1 MRRRALL
8 ATPMLALAART
19 VRAQSWPARPVRVI
33 IPFPPGGGID
43 ILIRAVGA
51 ELSSRWGQ
59 PVIVE
64 NRAGASGIIGAEAA
78 ARAAPDGYT
87 LLGTVNQ
94 TFTTN
99 RFLFRSLPYDPD
111 RGFTPVSLMVQSDH
125 MLLAHPS
132 LEADDVAGL
141 IRLARRR
148 PGNLTYGSFGSG
160 TQPQLVYEA
169 MNQHEKLDIL
179 HVPYNGIAPLM
190 LATTRGEVMLATGS
204 ASVAG
209 ELIRT
214 GRIKALATAGGRRI
228 GQFPKVP
235 TTAEQG
241 YPYIRASIWY
251 GLFAPAGTPDEVL
264 QRIGGDVRE
273 ILNTPAFAQA
283 QVTSRGLDLVA
294 SDGAALAR
302 EIREETA
309 SVGEIIHAARIEPQ

>member
-8 ATPMLALAART
+8 AAPVLAFAARAA
-19 VRAQSWPARPVRVI
+19 RAQSWPARPVRVI

-43 ILIRAVGA
+43 ILVRAVGA

-59 PVIVE
+59 PVVVE
-64 NRAGASGIIGAEAA
+64 SRAGASGIIGAEAA
-78 ARAAPDGYT
+78 ARSAPDGYT

-99 RFLFRSLPYDPD
+99 RFLFRTLPYDPD
-111 RGFTPVSLMVQSDH
+111 KGFTPVSLMVQSDH

-132 LEADDVAGL
+132 VEADDVAGL
-141 IRLARRR
+141 IRLAKGK
-148 PGNLTYGSFGSG
+148 PGSLTYGSFGSG

-214 GRIKALATAGGRRI
+214 GKIKALGTAGSRRI
-228 GQFPKVP
+228 GQFPQVP
-235 TTAEQG
+235 TTGEQG
-241 YPYIRASIWY
+241 FPYIRASIWY
-251 GLFAPAGTPDEVL
+251 GLFAPAGTPDEVV
-264 QRIGGDVRE
+264 QRIGNDVRE
-273 ILNTPAFAQA
+273 VLNTPAFTQA
-283 QVTSRGLDLVA
+283 QVTNRGLDLVA
-294 SDGAALAR
+294 SDGPALAR
-302 EIREETA
+302 EIRDETA
-309 SVGEIIHAARIEPQ
+309 SVGEIIRAARIEPQ